1 MICRHHQFTSA
12 WKVLQVYANKIL
24 LILNYLDDVRH
35 CINENIETTYSF
47 QDYIDEHD
55 LEQKLDALKPML
67 KQLRLRSAALQVGR
81 ILGRFPVPKM
91 VLNRDMG
98 NKIAAGL
105 DELRLRIVDYLDGQ
119 LLYSMSSME

>member
-1 MICRHHQFTSA
+1 MICRHHQFISA

-35 CINENIETTYSF
+35 CINENIESTYSF

-67 KQLRLRSAALQVGR
+67 K
-81 ILGRFPVPKM
+81 
-91 VLNRDMG
+91 
-98 NKIAAGL
+98 
-105 DELRLRIVDYLDGQ
+105 
-119 LLYSMSSME
+119 